1 MKLLDVLVNFVVI
14 FMIKYF
20 LEYYLLYY
28 MSKDFIYYKFN
39 FLKFRNEWW
48 KKKFVYRDRYGL
60 VLVMSNFDSL
70 ILKFVLFSKFMI

>member
-14 FMIKYF
+14 FMLKYF
-20 LEYYLLYY
+20 LEYYFICN

-60 VLVMSNFDSL
+60 VLVMSNFDLL

>member
-1 MKLLDVLVNFVVI
+1 
-14 FMIKYF
+14 
-20 LEYYLLYY
+20 

-70 ILKFVLFSKFMI
+70 ISKFVLFSKFIV